1 MGNGQDDPPPI
12 QPAGRRRLTR
22 RKKILFASI
31 MLLFCYSMAE
41 LVLTLLYMRG
51 TLSPAPKS
59 TVVQEQVEQ
68 GASRQFD
75 PVRGCFLA
83 PHPARI
89 AIVASN
95 GTIETVGTVRG
106 NRQGFP
112 DRDDFQLKRTSGKVR
127 RYAILGDSM
136 TAAQFLKRNWPDM
149 AEDLASGEEVP
160 LELYNFS
167 VFGGGLDNWR
177 SVLIDHVQAEGY
189 ELDGV
194 IFALCCDD
202 LHRGFTFWDDSQVET
217 DEEGRQWGSYGRMP
231 SRNKLDIP
239 ANLQQ
244 ASSFLLPI
252 NWRLLPTGEFDQLL
266 AGKKR
271 LSVDRELKLYLTSRC
286 VSGMARL
293 FGVDLSPIPEFPA
306 LDPACLPLIDEIRQ
320 FLQRQQLPCLV
331 VQLPLRHELI
341 GQLKRAQGTGIPE
354 QTRQFVNRIGAR
366 VMDGSEAFQGLDE
379 AGIRDCWLPYDGH
392 WGQSGSDR
400 FARYM
405 VEVIRDWQQS
415 RAGGEKRLNSQ

>member
-1 MGNGQDDPPPI
+1 MSDDRDAPSSGTRK
-12 QPAGRRRLTR
+12 GRRPLTR
-22 RKKILFASI
+22 KKKILFAGI
-31 MLLFCYSMAE
+31 TLLLGYSLAE

-68 GASRQFD
+68 GANRRFD

-149 AEDLASGEEVP
+149 AEDLASGEEVS

-177 SVLIDHVQAEGY
+177 SVLVEHVEAEGY

-202 LHRGFTFWDDSQVET
+202 LHRGFTFWDDSQVQT
-217 DEEGRQWGSYGRMP
+217 DEQGRQWGSYGRMP

-239 ANLQQ
+239 ANLDQ
-244 ASSFLLPI
+244 ASAFLLPI
-252 NWRLLPTGEFDQLL
+252 NWRLLPTAEFDQLL
-266 AGKKR
+266 AGEKR

-286 VSGMARL
+286 VSGVARL
-293 FGVDLSPIPEFPA
+293 FGVELSPIPVFPPIN
-306 LDPACLPLIDEIRQ
+306 PACLPSMDEMGG
-320 FLQRQQLPCLV
+320 FLRRHELPCLV

-341 GQLKRAQGTGIPE
+341 QQLKEADVPRIPE
-354 QTRQFVNRIGAR
+354 QTRQFATRIGAT
-366 VMDGSEAFQGLDE
+366 VVDGSEAFTGLDV
-379 AGIRDCWLPYDGH
+379 AGIRDCWLPIDGH
-392 WGQSGSDR
+392 WGQTGSDR

-405 VEVIRDWQQS
+405 VDAIRDWEQN
-415 RAGGEKRLNSQ
+415 RAGELQQANTP